1 MNSSTSQSEN
11 PDVDSLAETAEFQKP
26 LARNFMLVNI
36 SYCQEPLRSL
46 LVKAAASPRYPT
58 KETEVT
64 HAQKARKGKGR
75 SRPKGAEEEFLTS
88 QMVRKAVPPRPFEL
102 KR

>member
-11 PDVDSLAETAEFQKP
+11 PDVDSLAEIAEFQKP

-46 LVKAAASPRYPT
+46 LVKAAASPRYPM

-64 HAQKARKGKGR
+64 HTQKARKGKGR